1 VGACFDEADVQM
13 IANAAQLDTAL
24 NGLAANDQAVLV
36 LTGSDYAGVTQE
48 ISDSAEVALIAS
60 GNATVSGNSG
70 FAVIGV
76 SANAIVYFSG
86 ITVGPNGTGAGV
98 DCSGTSVWIDDGQV
112 SGNAG
117 VGLDISGGCAAHLR
131 RTVVRANA
139 GGGMVVDGATT
150 SLAMENSVV
159 GDNVGAAAGP
169 GVRVISADIAIT
181 YSTVVSN
188 GTFANPD
195 NIECLSGAGGE
206 VRNSIFSG
214 PNGNS
219 IITCAGLSWDYNAID
234 TSGLGGTN
242 DNVGMYDAAWFVSP
256 GTGNYGLS
264 SAGEPEFMDISQ
276 WQDGDPLADFEG
288 DPIPT
293 DMPSFPG
300 YDQP

>member
-1 VGACFDEADVQM
+1 VGACFDEADVVDA
-13 IANAAQLDTAL
+13 ANETAL
-24 NGLAANDQAVLV
+24 RNAITGAAGADQVV
-36 LTGSDYAGVTQE
+36 VRLTGSNYALSQLLEVT
-48 ISDSAEVALIAS
+48 DDEVAILGS
-60 GNATVSGNSG
+60 GSQVISRNGDPVITVSSSG
-70 FAVIGV
+70 
-76 SANAIVYFSG
+76 IVYFSELA
-86 ITVGPNGTGAGV
+86 VANGSGNGV
-98 DCSGTSVWIDDGQV
+98 NCSGTSIWLDDTEV
-112 SGNAG
+112 RNNAQ

-219 IITCAGLSWDYNAID
+219 IITCAGLSWDYNAMD

-264 SAGEPEFMDISQ
+264 SAGEPEFMDIAQ